1 MIELAI
7 DYKLIGTRIR
17 AARKE
22 SNLTQSVCSERVGIS
37 ENHLSHIEC
46 GVAPLSLPALL
57 AICHVLNCTADRL
70 LYDNL
75 PFLNQMY
82 LKSDISKC
90 FQDATM
96 DESSVMIAV
105 ADAAKTAMRSHIR

>member
-57 AICHVLNCTADRL
+57 SICHVLNCTADRL

-75 PFLNQMY
+75 PLINKTYLNT
-82 LKSDISKC
+82 DISRC
-90 FQDATM
+90 FQDTTM
-96 DESSVMIAV
+96 EESSVMLAV
-105 ADAAKTAMRSHIR
+105 ANAAKDAIRNRIR